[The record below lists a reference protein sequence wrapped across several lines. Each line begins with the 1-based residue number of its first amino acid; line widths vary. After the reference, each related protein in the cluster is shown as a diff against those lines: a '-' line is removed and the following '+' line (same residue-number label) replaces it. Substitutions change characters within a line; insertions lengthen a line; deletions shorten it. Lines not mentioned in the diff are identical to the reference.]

1 MLQYKPHLKARARS
15 LRNNLTDAEQRLW
28 SRLRRKQISGIQLY
42 RQKPIGNYI
51 VDFYAPSVQLV
62 VEVDGSHH
70 FDGIQAKHDKQR
82 NEYLERLGFK
92 VLRFD
97 DRQVL
102 MQTDAVVEEIVQSS
116 IRKKKRLR

>member
-15 LRNNLTDAEQRLW
+15 LRNNLTDAEQCLW
-28 SRLRRKQISGIQLY
+28 NRLRRKQVSGIQFY

-51 VDFYAPSVQLV
+51 VDFYAPLVQLV

-70 FDGIQAKHDKQR
+70 LDVIHAKHDNQR
-82 NEYLERLGFK
+82 SDYLEQLGFK

-102 MQTDAVVEEIVQSS
+102 TQTDAVVEEIFRTVTEKSW
-116 IRKKKRLR
+116 R

>member
-1 MLQYKPHLKARARS
+1 MLLYKPHLKARARS

-28 SRLRRKQISGIQLY
+28 NRLRRKQVSGIQFY

-51 VDFYAPSVQLV
+51 VDFYAPLVQLV

-70 FDGIQAKHDKQR
+70 LDGIQAKHDKQR

-102 MQTDAVVEEIVQSS
+102 MQTDAVVEEIFQSS
-116 IRKKKRLR
+116 TRKKKRLR

>member
-1 MLQYKPHLKARARS
+1 MEPLH
-15 LRNNLTDAEQRLW
+15 
-28 SRLRRKQISGIQLY
+28 RKQVSGIQFY

-51 VDFYAPSVQLV
+51 VDFYASSVQLV

-102 MQTDAVVEEIVQSS
+102 MQTDAVVEEIFQSS
-116 IRKKKRLR
+116 IWKKRLR

>member
-1 MLQYKPHLKARARS
+1 MLQYKAHLKARGRS
-15 LRNNLTDAEQRLW
+15 LRNNLTDAEQHLW
-28 SRLRRKQISGIQLY
+28 NRLRRKQVSGIQFY

-51 VDFYAPSVQLV
+51 VDFYAPLVQLV

-82 NEYLERLGFK
+82 SEYLAQLGFK

-102 MQTDAVVEEIVQSS
+102 MQTDAVVEEIFQSS
-116 IRKKKRLR
+116 IRTKKRLR

>member
-28 SRLRRKQISGIQLY
+28 NRLRRKQVSGIQFY

-51 VDFYAPSVQLV
+51 VDFYAPLVQLF